1 MPVRYIAI
9 LILFMVP
16 AFAERTRTEVTKA
29 TTPEGDSKPNSDKVP
44 EATAISAQFQRIV
57 ILRFKY
63 QTDLLTAFEKQV
75 AAQKI
80 RNAVILSGVGSVR
93 NYHLHSVSNNTFPS
107 KNTYVKDTDAP
118 ADIISMNGYVI
129 DGRIHCHMTMT
140 DDNKAFGGH
149 LEPGTNVFT
158 FAILT
163 LGVLDDSASLTGV
176 DDKTIR

>member
-63 QTDLLTAFEKQV
+63 QTDLLTAFEKLLKFSMSKALDV
-75 AAQKI
+75 TLM
-80 RNAVILSGVGSVR
+80 NVR
-93 NYHLHSVSNNTFPS
+93 
-107 KNTYVKDTDAP
+107 KN
-118 ADIISMNGYVI
+118 
-129 DGRIHCHMTMT
+129 
-140 DDNKAFGGH
+140 
-149 LEPGTNVFT
+149 
-158 FAILT
+158 
-163 LGVLDDSASLTGV
+163 
-176 DDKTIR
+176 